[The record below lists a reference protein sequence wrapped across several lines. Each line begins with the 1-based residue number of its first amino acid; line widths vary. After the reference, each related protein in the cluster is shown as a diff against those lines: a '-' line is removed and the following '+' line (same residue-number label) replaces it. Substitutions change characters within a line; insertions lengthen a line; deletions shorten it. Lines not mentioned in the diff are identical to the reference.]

1 MVVCTGAIDT
11 VTLCMVRLFYPYLLT
26 VPRFSK
32 DWKLGIV
39 TVIAHCVLEA
49 RGIIA
54 MDASMA

>member
-1 MVVCTGAIDT
+1 MVCTGAIDT
-11 VTLCMVRLFYPYLLT
+11 VTLCIKPRILPYLLT
-26 VPRFSK
+26 VPRFSRF
-32 DWKLGIV
+32 WKLGIV